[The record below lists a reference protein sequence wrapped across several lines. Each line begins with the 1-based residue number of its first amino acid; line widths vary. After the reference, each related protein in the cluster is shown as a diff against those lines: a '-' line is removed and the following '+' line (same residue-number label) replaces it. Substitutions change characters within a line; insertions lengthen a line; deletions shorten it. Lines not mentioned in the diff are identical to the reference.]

1 MPLQDYLMPS
11 EQIKYQSDVTVHYGN
26 KQYSIVVT
34 DKRLLLYAKR
44 GLIFKNDDV
53 ISQKFDELLGVKYKE
68 SGIISKRG
76 IIEVQGAKTKMELWG
91 SALEIKAL
99 YQQIMQFM

>member
-1 MPLQDYLMPS
+1 MPS
-11 EQIKYQSDVTVHYGN
+11 EQIRYQSNVIVHYGD

-91 SALEIKAL
+91 SALEIKTL